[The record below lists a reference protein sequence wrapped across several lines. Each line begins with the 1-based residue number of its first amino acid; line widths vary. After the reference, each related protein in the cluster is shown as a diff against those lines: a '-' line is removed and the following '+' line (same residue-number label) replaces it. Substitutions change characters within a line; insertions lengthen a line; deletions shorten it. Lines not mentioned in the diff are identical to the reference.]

1 MRRLFILTFALL
13 SIFCFATSLLFDLV
27 EQFAGVRDFLVEF
40 ELSAEVK
47 QQEVKRTLQT
57 CGLLAIRNLEDFY
70 FLIKEPAF
78 ISNLSFV
85 YISRIKRLIFNTGSG
100 LDFESLDIPVS
111 SIVQSV
117 QAAIRILQTPLV
129 SIKSEGDFIVL
140 SFSRL
145 ITQQVQEPI
154 KVRLEM
160 KDRQLK
166 SIEILSP
173 SGEER
178 IAIKINKL
186 VLNAKVD
193 EYFHLPR

>member
-1 MRRLFILTFALL
+1 MKKFFILTFALL
-13 SIFCFATSLLFDLV
+13 SIPCLAMSLLFDLV

-47 QQEVKRTLQT
+47 QQEAKRTLQT
-57 CGLLAIRNLEDFY
+57 RGILAVRNLEDFY
-70 FLIKEPAF
+70 FSIREPTF

-85 YISRIKRLIFNTGSG
+85 YISRIKRLMFDTGSG

-111 SIVQSV
+111 SIVQSI
-117 QAAIRILQTPLV
+117 QTAIRILQTPLV
-129 SIKSEGDFIVL
+129 NVKNEGDFIVL

-145 ITQQVQEPI
+145 ITQRVQEPI

-160 KDRQLK
+160 IDEQLR

-173 SGEER
+173 SGEEK
-178 IAIKINKL
+178 IVIKINKL
-186 VLNAKVD
+186 VLSAKVD

>member
-1 MRRLFILTFALL
+1 MKKFFILTFALL
-13 SIFCFATSLLFDLV
+13 SIPCLAMSLLFDLV

-47 QQEVKRTLQT
+47 QQEAKRTLQT
-57 CGLLAIRNLEDFY
+57 RGILAVRNLEDFY
-70 FLIKEPAF
+70 FSIREPTF

-85 YISRIKRLIFNTGSG
+85 YISRIKRLMFDTGSG

-111 SIVQSV
+111 SIVQSI
-117 QAAIRILQTPLV
+117 QTAIRILQTPLV
-129 SIKSEGDFIVL
+129 NIKNEGDFIVL

-145 ITQQVQEPI
+145 ITQRMQEPI

-160 KDRQLK
+160 IDEQLR

-173 SGEER
+173 SGEEK
-178 IAIKINKL
+178 IVIKINKL
-186 VLNAKVD
+186 VLSAKVD